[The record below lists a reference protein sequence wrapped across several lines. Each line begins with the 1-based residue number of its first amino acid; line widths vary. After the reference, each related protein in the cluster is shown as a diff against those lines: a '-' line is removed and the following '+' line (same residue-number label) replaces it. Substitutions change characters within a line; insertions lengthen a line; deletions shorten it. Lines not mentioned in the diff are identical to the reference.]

1 LYAYIRCPVFSN
13 FYLFLSF
20 LSLGRIVLSDHV
32 VQILLCCTCLCN
44 THYLKLPIVN
54 KELIINA
61 APSGVEIALLE
72 DKKLVELH
80 NEKADANFAVGDLYL
95 GKVKKLIPGLNAAF
109 IDVGFEKD
117 AFLHYTDLSP
127 YARSLLKFTQL
138 CVADKNP
145 GVFDFSKF
153 NVEPE
158 IIKTGKINEVL
169 SGKPNILV
177 QILKEP
183 IAAKGPRLSCEL
195 SLPGRF
201 VVITPFNDIVA
212 VSKKIHSAD
221 ERKRLQKIIES
232 IKVKN
237 FGVIV
242 RTAAEGKNTAEL
254 HDDLLTLVETWKTI
268 QKNLKGA
275 QPPAKILSEQDKT
288 TSILRDLLNEDF
300 NRVIINDKNIYNDI
314 KSYIQKIAPDK
325 ADIVSFHSNGTAV
338 FDQFGISKQVKSSF
352 GKTVNL
358 NSGAYIIIEHTE
370 ALHVIDVNSGYKS
383 VSNNQEE
390 NALETNMEAAEEIA
404 RQLRLRDIGGI
415 IVVDFIDMKLPENK
429 RKLQEAMEKFMLSDR
444 AKHAVL
450 PISKFGLM
458 QITRQRMRPEV
469 NINTSE
475 ICPSCNGTGKITSS
489 FLLEDEIEKRLHYLV
504 THQHKNLTIVVHP
517 VVYSHL
523 TKGIFNNIRRK
534 WQRKLKTPIKVKA
547 NADYYFTEFK
557 FFDANDEEI
566 KF

>member
-1 LYAYIRCPVFSN
+1 MHL
-13 FYLFLSF
+13 
-20 LSLGRIVLSDHV
+20 
-32 VQILLCCTCLCN
+32 
-44 THYLKLPIVN
+44 N

-61 APSGVEIALLE
+61 APQGVEIALLE

-80 NEKADANFAVGDLYL
+80 NEKADASFAVGDLYL

-109 IDVGFEKD
+109 VDVGFEKD

-127 YARSLLKFTQL
+127 YAKSLLKFTQQ
-138 CVADKNP
+138 AISDNTP
-145 GVFDFSKF
+145 GGFDFGNFS
-153 NVEPE
+153 VEPE

-183 IAAKGPRLSCEL
+183 IAAKGPRLSCEI

-212 VSKKIHSAD
+212 VSRKIHSSE

-232 IKVKN
+232 IKPKN

-254 HDDLLTLVETWKTI
+254 HEDLSALVETWKQI
-268 QKNLKGA
+268 QGNLKGA
-275 QPPAKILSEQDKT
+275 VAPAKILSEQAKT
-288 TSILRDLLNEDF
+288 TSMLRDLLNEDF
-300 NRVIINDKNIYNDI
+300 NRIVVNDKNIFNDA
-314 KSYIQKIAPDK
+314 KNYIQKIAPDK
-325 ADIVSFHSNGTAV
+325 ADIVTFFHNGSPI
-338 FDQFGISKQVKSSF
+338 FDQYGITKQVKAAF

-358 NSGAYIIIEHTE
+358 PSGAYLIIEHTE

-383 VSNNQEE
+383 VSNNQEQ

-404 RQLRLRDIGGI
+404 RQLRLRDLGGI

-429 RKLQEAMEKFMLSDR
+429 KKLMEAMEEYMKPDR

-458 QITRQRMRPEV
+458 QITRQRMKPEV
-469 NINTSE
+469 TINTQE
-475 ICPSCNGTGKITSS
+475 ICPSCNGTGKISS
-489 FLLEDEIEKRLHYLV
+489 TLVLEDEIEKNLNYLI
-504 THQHKNLTIVVHP
+504 THKHSNLTLMVHP
-517 VVYSHL
+517 IMHAYL
-523 TKGIFNNIRRK
+523 TKGWLWSKCWKWRRK
-534 WQRKLKTPIKVKA
+534 FKQKINVVA
-547 NADYYFTEFK
+547 NTNYHLTEFH
-557 FFDANDEEI
+557 FFDQHDEEI
-566 KF
+566 KL